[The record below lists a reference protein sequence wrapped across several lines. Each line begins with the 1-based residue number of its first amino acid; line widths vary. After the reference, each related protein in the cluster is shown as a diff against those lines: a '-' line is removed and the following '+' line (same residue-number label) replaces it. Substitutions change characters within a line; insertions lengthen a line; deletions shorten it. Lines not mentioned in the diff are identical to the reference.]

1 MPPQLPQGPSPRVP
15 PYPVDQGVQTNEEN
29 RAEELKAL
37 GWSAEDVRRYEELW
51 EYRQRWGAI
60 NLEREDRA
68 FLRKAEAALPKRV
81 SGKGSEKKRT
91 RDKSHYRWLAF
102 HLEAMRSGDAETGLS
117 DGEQGAWPILLEEEL
132 RVLDYYEPVLGL
144 PDTLKARE
152 LVPFREQWIARAATQ
167 GRALSFD
174 FVGPLEELKAREST
188 SWKPLRGD
196 DNTDTTYPVLNAEA
210 AAAFR
215 SELRPAMAAEI
226 RQRFPSLQD
235 SEKPAPPEDWE
246 APAAS

>member
-1 MPPQLPQGPSPRVP
+1 M
-15 PYPVDQGVQTNEEN
+15 QTSEEN

-37 GWSAEDVRRYEELW
+37 GWSAEDVRRYEDLW

-68 FLRKAEAALPKRV
+68 FLRKAEAALPKRA

-102 HLEAMRSGDAETGLS
+102 YLEAMRSSPAESGLGE
-117 DGEQGAWPILLEEEL
+117 GEQGAWPILLEEEL

-152 LVPFREQWIARAATQ
+152 LVAFRDQWVARAAER
-167 GRALSFD
+167 GRGLSFD
-174 FVGPLEELKAREST
+174 FVAPLEALKQQETT
-188 SWKPLRGD
+188 SWKPLRGEGNSD
-196 DNTDTTYPVLNAEA
+196 ASYPVLSGDD

-215 SELRPAMAAEI
+215 AEVRPAIAAEI
-226 RQRFPSLQD
+226 RRLFPSLKD
-235 SEKPAPPEDWE
+235 SDKPEPADDWQ
-246 APAAS
+246 APALA